1 MRKRD
6 KNQVAEGNQVVEGN
20 VEVTQKKKKKR
31 KKAPIIIAIMIVI
44 IVIVCAI
51 SCSMASNSGVLV
63 TTTTAS
69 RGDIQESISTSGMVA
84 SGERKVIF
92 APVGGKIAEVNVAAG
107 DAVSEG
113 TVLISYDM
121 NDAERQLQQMTL
133 QNNKSEAVY
142 QGAMA
147 DNSNKR
153 AELSE
158 ANRNLAVLEQQLAD
172 YKAYLKKL
180 QEELANSK
188 RETNNALANQSYNLS
203 AESADLQKEYAALDQ
218 STPAGAARAAEIEKR
233 QREISSESAY
243 NQYVQQIAGSSDYVA
258 SMETEIARVQEQ
270 IADFEAYKAE
280 MEAQKSTS
288 ENMVLDTYDK
298 QQFSA
303 DKDLATMT
311 YEAAQED
318 YNVAKQGIVAEF
330 DGIVTECTA
339 VQGATVTGGM
349 QLLTLENSNNVK
361 VTFDASKHDVEKLQI
376 GQKADITISGKVYA
390 GEVSKINRMATVNA
404 SNTPMVGVEIHIL
417 EPDNQIILGL
427 DAKLTV
433 YTNKSEN
440 ALLIPVE
447 AINADKDGDFLY
459 VVENGVVVKKP
470 IVCGI
475 SSDSYTEILEG
486 ITQEDQIIVSTLS
499 YTSLEEG
506 MAVTVMPQ

>member
-188 RETNNALANQSYNLS
+188 RETNNALA
-203 AESADLQKEYAALDQ
+203 
-218 STPAGAARAAEIEKR
+218 KR
-233 QREISSESAY
+233 
-243 NQYVQQIAGSSDYVA
+243 
-258 SMETEIARVQEQ
+258 
-270 IADFEAYKAE
+270 
-280 MEAQKSTS
+280 KST
-288 ENMVLDTYDK
+288 
-298 QQFSA
+298 Q
-303 DKDLATMT
+303 
-311 YEAAQED
+311 
-318 YNVAKQGIVAEF
+318 
-330 DGIVTECTA
+330 
-339 VQGATVTGGM
+339 
-349 QLLTLENSNNVK
+349 
-361 VTFDASKHDVEKLQI
+361 H
-376 GQKADITISGKVYA
+376 
-390 GEVSKINRMATVNA
+390 
-404 SNTPMVGVEIHIL
+404 
-417 EPDNQIILGL
+417 
-427 DAKLTV
+427 
-433 YTNKSEN
+433 
-440 ALLIPVE
+440 
-447 AINADKDGDFLY
+447 
-459 VVENGVVVKKP
+459 
-470 IVCGI
+470 
-475 SSDSYTEILEG
+475 
-486 ITQEDQIIVSTLS
+486 
-499 YTSLEEG
+499 
-506 MAVTVMPQ
+506 